1 MKVTVISSGSK
12 GNSTLVETKSKNI
25 LIDAGISSKEI
36 KKRLNKDINIDLLFI
51 THAHI
56 DHIKGLKSVYKE
68 FKPTV
73 FTRNEEVIEKNIC
86 DITYF
91 DKPYILDD
99 LEVSYFNLSHD
110 SDCIGIKIKENNKEL
125 VYITDTGYIN
135 YRNEEKLKNRTF
147 YIMESN
153 HDVEMLKN
161 GNYPFFL
168 QQRILSD
175 SGHLSNEECARYLVK
190 YIGEKTKEIYLAH
203 LSDENN
209 DPDKALNTVRGI
221 LEEYDIHFNNIH
233 IAHQKERTNLIE
245 I

>member
-135 YRNEEKLKNRTF
+135 KKILTTIVNKDM
-147 YIMESN
+147 YIIESN
-153 HDVEMLKN
+153 HDVELLMN
-161 GNYPFFL
+161 GKYPFFL
-168 QQRILSD
+168 KESLRMLKPNGVILADNILYKGYVMSDYNKHKQRTAVRNLR
-175 SGHLSNEECARYLVK
+175 E
-190 YIGEKTKEIYLAH
+190 YIKEVT
-203 LSDENN
+203 ENPN
-209 DPDKALNTVRGI
+209 IETEI
-221 LEEYDIHFNNIH
+221 LEVGDGLAVSKII
-233 IAHQKERTNLIE
+233 
-245 I
+245 

>member
-68 FKPTV
+68 FKPIV

-110 SDCIGIKIKENNKEL
+110 SDCIGIKIKENNGK
-125 VYITDTGYIN
+125 V
-135 YRNEEKLKNRTF
+135 
-147 YIMESN
+147 
-153 HDVEMLKN
+153 V
-161 GNYPFFL
+161 FL
-168 QQRILSD
+168 S
-175 SGHLSNEECARYLVK
+175 E
-190 YIGEKTKEIYLAH
+190 
-203 LSDENN
+203 
-209 DPDKALNTVRGI
+209 
-221 LEEYDIHFNNIH
+221 
-233 IAHQKERTNLIE
+233 
-245 I
+245 